1 MMQKIDQFNISIS
14 VIPNGSEK
22 YMNFMINKNLVF
34 TDSVQFGILAQKKYS
49 KTYQTI
55 NLNICFK
62 DFVESD

>member
-14 VIPNGSEK
+14 VIPNGLEK

-34 TDSVQFGILAQKKYS
+34 TDSVQFGILAQKKYF